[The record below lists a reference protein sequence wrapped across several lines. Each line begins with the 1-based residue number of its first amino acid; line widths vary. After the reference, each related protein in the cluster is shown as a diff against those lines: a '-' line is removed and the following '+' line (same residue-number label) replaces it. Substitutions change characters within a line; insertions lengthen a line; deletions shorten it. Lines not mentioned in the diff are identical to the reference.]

1 MQTWR
6 KLEGQAV
13 KKSLI
18 GSNIYGKLYIIDE
31 FMSFV
36 YNKNKIVFEQS
47 LRVRKTERYEEVQC
61 ALNCSPY
68 IYRHKLI
75 IYLQTF
81 KVSFTPSTIK
91 WVGIPF
97 SSLHTYCIGYSSTD
111 CLLHS
116 CLLYIYGIS
125 FAVCF
130 RIPRNIPHTKSLLLL
145 LSCFRTHVNFAD
157 NEVPQK

>member
-1 MQTWR
+1 MENYTSSMNLCPSCII
-6 KLEGQAV
+6 K
-13 KKSLI
+13 I
-18 GSNIYGKLYIIDE
+18 KLYLSRAWE
-31 FMSFV
+31 W
-36 YNKNKIVFEQS
+36 ERQ
-47 LRVRKTERYEEVQC
+47 RYEEVQC